1 MVGVSA
7 FGAEVASP
15 QEGAILVDSTG
26 VTQKATIS
34 GNRLVLEPDPVGI
47 ETVADGA
54 TIVGNRIEGSFA
66 GIKTR
71 GADPNR
77 GNLIQ
82 GNVIE
87 NADVFGIR
95 LFNDSNVVIG
105 NTIFN
110 PGHSGVVSE
119 GGNHNRIGGD
129 LAAEENEI
137 TGSGGEGAIIIAG
150 LEAQRNEV
158 AANHGS
164 GNEQAF
170 LSLFPQS
177 SSEKLNG
184 GIEPPV
190 FGTVLQSSAAGTAK
204 PGATVRIFRK
214 ATAEAGELASLLA
227 VVVAD
232 GSGNWKATFTQV
244 PVGTRVAATATSDA
258 GTPEGGTSEVSAPK
272 TVAADPV
279 VPVVPVDNGGGAAP
293 PAAVPPIAPPT
304 TPPAV
309 APKTKLGKG
318 PTKFAAGTPAKFA
331 FSSSVAGSRF
341 QCKLDKGKFKKCR
354 SPQKYKGLKV
364 GNHSFQ
370 VRAVG
375 PTGLVD
381 KTPAKRSFTV
391 VE

>member
-1 MVGVSA
+1 MSIPR
-7 FGAEVASP
+7 ASP
-15 QEGAILVDSTG
+15 KKRPSP
-26 VTQKATIS
+26 ATYSSSNRTPS
-34 GNRLVLEPDPVGI
+34 GSN
-47 ETVADGA
+47 VADGA

-119 GGNHNRIGGD
+119 GGNHNLIGGD

-137 TGSGGEGAIIIAG
+137 TGSGGEGAIIISG

-190 FGTVLQSSAAGTAK
+190 FGAVLQSSAVGTAQ

-227 VVVAD
+227 VVVVAD
-232 GSGNWKATFTQV
+232 GSRQLESHLH
-244 PVGTRVAATATSDA
+244 P
-258 GTPEGGTSEVSAPK
+258 
-272 TVAADPV
+272 
-279 VPVVPVDNGGGAAP
+279 
-293 PAAVPPIAPPT
+293 
-304 TPPAV
+304 
-309 APKTKLGKG
+309 G
-318 PTKFAAGTPAKFA
+318 PGRHP
-331 FSSSVAGSRF
+331 RR
-341 QCKLDKGKFKKCR
+341 CDR
-354 SPQKYKGLKV
+354 
-364 GNHSFQ
+364 
-370 VRAVG
+370 
-375 PTGLVD
+375 D
-381 KTPAKRSFTV
+381 
-391 VE
+391 E